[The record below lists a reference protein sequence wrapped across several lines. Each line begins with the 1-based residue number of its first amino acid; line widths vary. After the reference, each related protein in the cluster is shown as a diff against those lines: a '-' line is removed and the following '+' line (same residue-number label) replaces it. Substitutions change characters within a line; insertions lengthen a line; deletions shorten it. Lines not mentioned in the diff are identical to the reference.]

1 MEHEP
6 PLNFLDVDGYRLDFE
21 DWWFNIRP
29 SNTEPYL
36 RFLAEAKTKEL
47 LDVKTK
53 IIFDI
58 IGKYS

>member
-1 MEHEP
+1 MNH
-6 PLNFLDVDGYRLDFE
+6 PLKFLNVDGYRLDFE

-36 RFLAEAKTKEL
+36 RFLAEARDQKL
-47 LDVKTK
+47 LDTKTK

-58 IGKYS
+58 IGKFS